1 MEAAI
6 FPAPGPSFRARGR
19 LALAAWALTG
29 ALGCSS
35 SDAMK
40 KQVTALETQVT
51 ALRADHDRMEE
62 RLAAMELTARAPAA
76 PARAAREEHPRL
88 KVIQV
93 APGEDATEVA
103 PVPDGEGSSEG
114 GGKRP
119 VIRGSG
125 DRIIKTGDGEQP
137 GAAARLGSPLEPVAV
152 LTARRHGD

>member
-6 FPAPGPSFRARGR
+6 FPALGPRFRAVGPI
-19 LALAAWALTG
+19 ALAAWALTG
-29 ALGCSS
+29 AVGCSS
-35 SDAMK
+35 SDAMR
-40 KQVTALETQVT
+40 KQVTALETQMT

-62 RLAAMELTARAPAA
+62 RLAAMELSARAPAA

-93 APGEDATEVA
+93 APGEDAAEA
-103 PVPDGEGSSEG
+103 SPVPAGEGASDG

-152 LTARRHGD
+152 LTAHRHGG